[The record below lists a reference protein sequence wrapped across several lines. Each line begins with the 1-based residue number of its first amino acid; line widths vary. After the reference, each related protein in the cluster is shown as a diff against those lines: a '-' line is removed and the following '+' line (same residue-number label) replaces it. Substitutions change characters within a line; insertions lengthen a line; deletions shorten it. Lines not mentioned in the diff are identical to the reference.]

1 MSVRRLLARGFELG
15 RSALRLVAPAAR
27 AKGSAAFGRPWAQQP
42 LRAALPARYRY
53 FRLSVGGLAVQLQ
66 RRASRQIP
74 GLGGALLAFGL
85 GLGFI
90 EQQVEEVR
98 MGVAACE
105 DIQTLFKRKKIKY
118 ENSIPLCTRGYRFE
132 DYQIGYHIGKGC
144 NAAVYKAFIPGLVN
158 PKASNTI
165 TTKQTVQEGSGEG
178 KTEPTVKDVSSEN
191 PEIRKSTMIIEETSS
206 LSFTILKSEPS
217 TDPDPLSVSEGD
229 ISYPQGASKGDIS
242 YPLGA
247 SEGDISYPLG
257 ASEGDISHPLGA
269 SEGDISHPLGASEGD
284 ISHPLRAS
292 EGDISHP
299 LGASEGDISHP
310 LGASEG
316 DISHAL
322 GASEGDISHPLAASE
337 GDISHPL
344 AASEGDISHPLAAS
358 EGDISHPLAASEG
371 DISHP
376 LAASEGD
383 ISHPLAASEGDISH
397 PLAASEGDISHPLAA
412 SEGDISHPLAASE
425 GDISHPLAASEGD
438 ISHPL
443 AASEGDISHPLAASE
458 GDISHPLAASEGD
471 ISHPLAASEG
481 DISHPLAASE
491 GDISHPLAAS
501 EGDISHPLA
510 ASEGDI
516 SHPLAASEGDISHP
530 LAASE
535 GDISHPLAASEGDI
549 SHPLAASEGDIS
561 HPLAAS
567 EGDISHPLAASEGDI
582 SHPLA
587 ASEGDICCLLDASE
601 GDVSYPLSASEG
613 DVSYPLSASEGD
625 VSYPLGASMGEV
637 SYPLALKMLWNIK
650 AGSSSDAILTA
661 MGKELVPTIPNALTR
676 EFDRTKGPYSHNRKK
691 MKPHPNIIQIVRAF
705 IDNVP
710 LLPGAWIDYP
720 DVLPTRLNPCGLGH
734 NRTLFLV
741 MKSYPCTLRQ
751 YLQVCIPNTNCA
763 TLMILQLLEGVDHL
777 VQHGIAHRDLK
788 SDNILVEFDSV
799 GCPRLVI
806 TDFGCCLAEECLG
819 LRLPFTSMDVDRG
832 GNGCLM
838 APEISAAVPGP
849 SVTIDYSKSDAWSVG
864 TLAYEILDLH
874 NPFYGCGMDYL
885 ESRNYQ
891 EDKLPPLPGSVHR
904 DVRLVVKLLLCRDPK
919 RRLSARAA
927 ANMLHLH
934 LWGAELLASTQISV
948 EKVFDWLRCQ
958 TLFTFLQVAMNHE
971 LSVETELKRSFLA
984 NINFEELSLGLDLL
998 QHGKG

>member
-1 MSVRRLLARGFELG
+1 MSVRRLLARGFELS

-27 AKGSAAFGRPWAQQP
+27 AKGSAAFGRPGVQQS

-66 RRASRQIP
+66 RRASRQLP
-74 GLGGALLAFGL
+74 GPGGALLAFGL
-85 GLGFI
+85 GLGFV

-98 MGVAACE
+98 MGIAACE
-105 DIQTLFKRKKIKY
+105 DIQTLFKSKKIKY

-132 DYQIGYHIGKGC
+132 DYKIGYHIGKGC

-165 TTKQTVQEGSGEG
+165 TTKQTVQEGRGEG
-178 KTEPTVKDVSSEN
+178 KTEPSVKDVFSEN
-191 PEIRKSTMIIEETSS
+191 SEIRKSTMITEETSS

-229 ISYPQGASKGDIS
+229 ISYLLGASEGDISHPLGASEGDIS
-242 YPLGA
+242 YLLDAP
-247 SEGDISYPLG
+247 EGDISYPLG

-269 SEGDISHPLGASEGD
+269 SEGDISYLLDSSEGD
-284 ISHPLRAS
+284 ISY
-292 EGDISHP
+292 P
-299 LGASEGDISHP
+299 LG
-310 LGASEG
+310 
-316 DISHAL
+316 
-322 GASEGDISHPLAASE
+322 
-337 GDISHPL
+337 
-344 AASEGDISHPLAAS
+344 
-358 EGDISHPLAASEG
+358 
-371 DISHP
+371 
-376 LAASEGD
+376 
-383 ISHPLAASEGDISH
+383 
-397 PLAASEGDISHPLAA
+397 
-412 SEGDISHPLAASE
+412 
-425 GDISHPLAASEGD
+425 
-438 ISHPL
+438 
-443 AASEGDISHPLAASE
+443 
-458 GDISHPLAASEGD
+458 
-471 ISHPLAASEG
+471 
-481 DISHPLAASE
+481 
-491 GDISHPLAAS
+491 
-501 EGDISHPLA
+501 
-510 ASEGDI
+510 
-516 SHPLAASEGDISHP
+516 
-530 LAASE
+530 
-535 GDISHPLAASEGDI
+535 
-549 SHPLAASEGDIS
+549 
-561 HPLAAS
+561 
-567 EGDISHPLAASEGDI
+567 
-582 SHPLA
+582 
-587 ASEGDICCLLDASE
+587 
-601 GDVSYPLSASEG
+601 
-613 DVSYPLSASEGD
+613 ASEGD
-625 VSYPLGASMGEV
+625 VSYPLGASMGDI

-650 AGSSSDAILTA
+650 AGSSTDAILSA

-705 IDNVP
+705 VDNVP

-806 TDFGCCLAEECLG
+806 TDFGCCLAEESLG

-864 TLAYEILDLH
+864 TLAYEILGLH

-919 RRLSARAA
+919 RRLSARSAA
-927 ANMLHLH
+927 DMLHLH
-934 LWGAELLASTQISV
+934 LWGAELLASAQISV

-984 NINFEELSLGLDLL
+984 NISFEELSLGLDLL